1 MENRLK
7 STLVIG
13 ISIIITSLI
22 LGTAF
27 KNRNENLDTISVV
40 GLGTTDFI
48 SDEILWSGSFATKSF
63 DIKEAYNKMISDQK
77 IVADFFL
84 SKGFKK
90 EEFTFGAVQFNK
102 RFREVRIENPENVY
116 QTKYEQV
123 FDGYEAT
130 QTITFSAKKNPDLMK
145 RIEEVSSKTSEL
157 INSGIELTS
166 NSIQYTYSNL
176 PNLKHSL
183 IEKASKDAS
192 ERAQKIVN
200 TADGSLGK
208 LKSAS
213 MGVFQI
219 TGQGSTE
226 EDSYGGNFDTYSKN
240 KTARITVRLEYE
252 LD

>member
-13 ISIIITSLI
+13 VSIIITALI

-40 GLGTTDFI
+40 GLGTTDFV

-77 IVADFFL
+77 IVSDFFL

-116 QTKYEQV
+116 QTKYAS
-123 FDGYEAT
+123 F
-130 QTITFSAKKNPDLMK
+130 
-145 RIEEVSSKTSEL
+145 
-157 INSGIELTS
+157 NSGNFS
-166 NSIQYTYSNL
+166 NSIVVFL
-176 PNLKHSL
+176 PNFSHNS
-183 IEKASKDAS
+183 S
-192 ERAQKIVN
+192 
-200 TADGSLGK
+200 
-208 LKSAS
+208 
-213 MGVFQI
+213 QI
-219 TGQGSTE
+219 CG
-226 EDSYGGNFDTYSKN
+226 
-240 KTARITVRLEYE
+240 A
-252 LD
+252 